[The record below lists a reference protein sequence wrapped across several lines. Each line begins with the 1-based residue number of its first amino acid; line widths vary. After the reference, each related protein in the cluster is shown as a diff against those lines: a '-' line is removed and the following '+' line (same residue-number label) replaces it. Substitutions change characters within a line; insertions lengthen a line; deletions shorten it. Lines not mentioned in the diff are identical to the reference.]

1 MDIKLTRR
9 DFLKL
14 SIGSLVLSS
23 IGINLE
29 PVKAYAKELKIKN
42 AKETTTICPYC
53 SVGCG
58 IIVYSKGER

>member
-29 PVKAYAKELKIKN
+29 PVKAYAKEL
-42 AKETTTICPYC
+42 TD
-53 SVGCG
+53 
-58 IIVYSKGER
+58 